1 MELIPIVIIV
11 LGIISSIISGSKQNK
26 DEGKRNIDPS
36 KLEKRQK
43 TAPRRRQF
51 EQETKQP
58 KGFFEELQEALETEL
73 NPEKFDKEQ
82 TEKKDTSSQKNKEVE
97 KRKPR
102 ETIQRSSSKNRSS
115 KDRVETDRSLVK
127 KRAERAKERVAIKA
141 YDKRVVA
148 AEGLGRDIAEKA
160 RYTLDDSPKKYKK
173 DVVKENEISSK
184 DLTFDSKAVVNGIIM
199 AEILGKPKSRR

>member
-97 KRKPR
+97 KRKLL
-102 ETIQRSSSKNRSS
+102 N
-115 KDRVETDRSLVK
+115 
-127 KRAERAKERVAIKA
+127 
-141 YDKRVVA
+141 
-148 AEGLGRDIAEKA
+148 
-160 RYTLDDSPKKYKK
+160 K
-173 DVVKENEISSK
+173 DV
-184 DLTFDSKAVVNGIIM
+184 
-199 AEILGKPKSRR
+199 